1 MKSMKIA
8 DSLSVVSGRPAT
20 TSLEVA
26 RFFGKRHDNVIRDI
40 QEIITQLPEN
50 FLQLNFEESAYEQ
63 ETPMGIKQARMFL
76 LYRDGFMLLVM
87 GYAGRK
93 AMKIKTAYIEAFN
106 AMEARLRNPSK
117 EQIEDN
123 QEYTYTPAENNP
135 RKRSVWMKVH
145 PYTLC
150 SPEATEGLMGMISFW
165 AHLEDV
171 SREVVLGRFLSAWGI
186 SSLQQLQNTE
196 IAEARSFVWRQLFRI
211 TQEDGEPAGEQER
224 LPLEGIIDYGCHVCG
239 HDRTALIHGICRVC
253 NVPTLND
260 LSKSGIRKALAAA
273 WGIVNRGYTDVCL

>member
-26 RFFGKRHDNVIRDI
+26 KFFGKRHDNVIRDI

-50 FLQLNFEESAYEQ
+50 FLQLNFEDSAYEQ
-63 ETPMGIKQARMFL
+63 ETPMGIKQVRMFV

-93 AMKIKTAYIEAFN
+93 AM
-106 AMEARLRNPSK
+106 
-117 EQIEDN
+117 
-123 QEYTYTPAENNP
+123 
-135 RKRSVWMKVH
+135 
-145 PYTLC
+145 
-150 SPEATEGLMGMISFW
+150 
-165 AHLEDV
+165 
-171 SREVVLGRFLSAWGI
+171 
-186 SSLQQLQNTE
+186 NT
-196 IAEARSFVWRQLFRI
+196 
-211 TQEDGEPAGEQER
+211 
-224 LPLEGIIDYGCHVCG
+224 LEGIIDYGCHVCG

-253 NVPTLND
+253 NVPSLDD
-260 LSKSGIRKALAAA
+260 LPASGIRKALAAA